1 MQQTL
6 ANRLVLPSSSDN
18 PREQTRIREFP
29 KRLLN
34 TLSSFLQLPA
44 TIYTYIFFKYIL
56 YIYIYQYYHVMSD
69 DDFTITYH
77 QKQE

>member
-56 YIYIYQYYHVMSD
+56 YISTTMSCQMM
-69 DDFTITYH
+69 ILLLLII
-77 QKQE
+77 KNKNNK